1 MYLEK
6 LRSSSFKKLSGTK
19 ESFVYCTRN
28 PDIYKAKQLYQFNEL
43 HWGDVIKK
51 GIKYLMIKE
60 RGNGQGICEHDGNL
74 KIMAAQTPSYEG
86 FYIDS
91 PRSLSEIREAWESY
105 KIQN

>member
-60 RGNGQGICEHDGNL
+60 RGNGICEHEGNL
-74 KIMAAQTPSYEG
+74 KIMAAVTPSDEG

>member
-1 MYLEK
+1 
-6 LRSSSFKKLSGTK
+6 
-19 ESFVYCTRN
+19 
-28 PDIYKAKQLYQFNEL
+28 
-43 HWGDVIKK
+43 
-51 GIKYLMIKE
+51 MIKE
-60 RGNGQGICEHDGNL
+60 RGNGQGICEHEGNL